1 MTGWMAASLAGHD
14 KNKIYIIIEET
25 DEYVWLVD
33 GELRK
38 LENPKRKRKKHIQV
52 IKKSMDENLAVM
64 LQSRETDSS
73 NREIKSVRVD
83 EAIKRSIKLYKQS
96 LTQHK

>member
-14 KNKIYIIIEET
+14 KNKIYMIIEET